1 MLPPRVLGD
10 SILLIDTEQ
19 TSCAVARGEL
29 RSPHSLRRI
38 VAVAILAGPVLSERS
53 AEASEIALTDSD
65 MASVMLLLLLAS
77 AFLTA
82 MLLLFVHRRWTRR
95 ERALAGE
102 LERTRAELDRANL
115 FLASEPQILVAWD
128 KPDAEPRVEGEFA
141 LVTDALS
148 SRRILAYG
156 SWLEASVAVRIE
168 EAVAKLLAR
177 GEAFSLTVA
186 GLKGRHFEIA
196 GRAIGGNAVMRIRD
210 ISGDRLQLVR
220 LQQNHADTES
230 ALDGFRRLLD
240 LTPNP
245 AWTRDRNGNLT
256 WTSAPYLRALQ
267 SKDGKDAPAR
277 AVELF
282 DKGLLREAEEAR
294 LSEGVWRTRAP
305 AIVAGERKLFDA
317 FEVATHSGAVGIAL
331 DLTEVESLRL
341 EMDRHIGAYTGM
353 LDQLSTAVAIFDI
366 TKRLTFYN
374 AAYRQIWSLDVAFLD
389 SHPTDGEILD
399 HLRAKRQLPEQADFR
414 TWKGQ
419 TLAAYQAID
428 PIETVWHLPDGRTLR
443 VVASPNPQGGVTYL
457 FDDATQSFALATQ
470 LNALTRVQGETLDA
484 LKEGVAV
491 FGADGR
497 IRLINPAFAT
507 LWRLDSRRM
516 ADRPHIDEITHDCL
530 PLVKNP
536 AQWEEV
542 RGAVVGLVEQR
553 RAVESRIE
561 RSDGVVLDCTV
572 VPLPDGGTL
581 ITFFDATAG
590 ANVERALTERNEAL
604 VSAEKLRNDFVKH
617 VSYELR
623 TPLTNII
630 GFTQLLADGGAG
642 PLETKQIEYAGYIK
656 SSSSALLA
664 IINDILDLASIDA
677 GALELR
683 LEDVDVE
690 EAMRAAAEGVQD
702 RLREAN
708 IDLRIVATDGV
719 GTLRA
724 DGRRVRQILFN
735 LLSNAI
741 GFSEPG
747 QTVTLAAMRRLEEV
761 VFKVSDR
768 GRGIAPDA
776 LEKVFDRFES
786 HSGGSRHR
794 GPGLGL
800 SIVRA
805 LVELHG
811 GRVTIDSVLSEGTV
825 VTCTFPS
832 KSVSRAVVAV

>member
-1 MLPPRVLGD
+1 
-10 SILLIDTEQ
+10 
-19 TSCAVARGEL
+19 
-29 RSPHSLRRI
+29 
-38 VAVAILAGPVLSERS
+38 
-53 AEASEIALTDSD
+53 
-65 MASVMLLLLLAS
+65 MATVMLVLLLAS
-77 AFLTA
+77 GFLTA
-82 MLLLFVHRRWTRR
+82 VLLFIVHRRWTRR
-95 ERALAGE
+95 ERDLAGQ
-102 LERTRAELDRANL
+102 LERARTELDRANL

-128 KPDAEPRVEGEFA
+128 KSDAEPRVEGEFA
-141 LVTDALS
+141 LISDALS
-148 SRRILAYG
+148 PRRILAYS
-156 SWLEASVAVRIE
+156 SWLEASVAARIE
-168 EAVAKLLAR
+168 EAVAKLLSR
-177 GEAFSLTVA
+177 GEAFSFTVA

-196 GRAIGGNAVMRIRD
+196 GRAVGGNAVMRIRD
-210 ISGDRLQLVR
+210 VSGDRLQLVR
-220 LQQNHADTES
+220 LQQNHAAAEDAME
-230 ALDGFRRLLD
+230 GIRRLLD

-245 AWTRDRNGNLT
+245 AWTRDRSGNLT
-256 WTSAPYLRALQ
+256 WTSAAFTHAVKT
-267 SKDGKDAPAR
+267 KDGKEGSGR
-277 AVELF
+277 VTELF
-282 DKGLLREAEEAR
+282 DKTVLREAEETR
-294 LSEGVWRTRAP
+294 LSSGAWRTRAP

-317 FEVATHSGAVGIAL
+317 FEVTTASGAVGIAL
-331 DLTEVESLRL
+331 DLTEVESLRA
-341 EMDRHIGAYTGM
+341 EMERHLGAYKGM
-353 LDQLSTAVAIFDI
+353 LDQLSTAVAIFDR

-374 AAYRQIWSLDVAFLD
+374 AAYRQIWSLEVSFLD
-389 SHPTDGEILD
+389 NHPTDGEILD

-419 TLAAYQAID
+419 TLAAYHAID

-491 FGADGR
+491 FGPDGR
-497 IRLINPAFAT
+497 IRLINPAFAM
-507 LWRLDSRRM
+507 LWSLEPRRM
-516 ADRPHIDEITHDCL
+516 ADRPHIDEITRDCL

-553 RAVESRIE
+553 RAVESRID
-561 RSDGVVLDCTV
+561 RSDGLVLDCTV

-581 ITFFDATAG
+581 ITFFDATAS

-642 PLETKQIEYAGYIK
+642 PLEAKQIEYAGYIK

-690 EAMRAAAEGVQD
+690 EAMKAAAEGVQD
-702 RLREAN
+702 RLRESN

-719 GTLRA
+719 GALRA

-747 QTVTLAAMRRLEEV
+747 QTVTLAAMRRSEEL

-768 GRGIAPDA
+768 GRGIAPEA

-786 HSGGSRHR
+786 QSGGSRHR

-811 GRVTIDSVLSEGTV
+811 GRVTIDSVLREGTV
-825 VTCTFPS
+825 VTCVFPT
-832 KSVSRAVVAV
+832 KSIPKAALAS